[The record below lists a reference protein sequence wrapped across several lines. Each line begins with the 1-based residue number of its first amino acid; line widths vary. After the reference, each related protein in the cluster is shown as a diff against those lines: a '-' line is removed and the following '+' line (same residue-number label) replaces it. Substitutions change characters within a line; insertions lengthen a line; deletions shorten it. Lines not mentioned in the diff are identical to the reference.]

1 MLITPVTLKDY
12 LSRLNRLEYTQ
23 LWDLSEND
31 FAGDDK
37 MESGTHS
44 RIIDIMNHQYTCR
57 NCLPLHVF

>member
-37 MESGTHS
+37 MEVGHTAGSLT
-44 RIIDIMNHQYTCR
+44 
-57 NCLPLHVF
+57 